1 MLHPLSPASAQS
13 FRVLPRSAS
22 GDRTSY
28 IFSQQEGYCSG
39 IKCYIYQRL
48 VASTKQTA
56 ALYGCF
62 WPGMHLEHRAPAPTA
77 WCALRTEQ
85 TGEREQHQCHQLSL
99 PALLEGKHWPLWY
112 NLLLL
117 VGNLIYTPCK
127 MEWRVFKHHI
137 LLFFLAHK
145 VFRQF
150 TLIDLWR
157 VSWKLHH
164 VTRFISMSIFGL
176 SVWWGLLY
184 LWHKSEK
191 EMVFKL
197 SYQPEETMFFK
208 SWFCWGFFQMKRS
221 QLTINISYFAS

>member
-176 SVWWGLLY
+176 SDEAYYICGINLRRKWFLSLVINQKKQCFSNLDFVG
-184 LWHKSEK
+184 
-191 EMVFKL
+191 VFFRWNAV
-197 SYQPEETMFFK
+197 S
-208 SWFCWGFFQMKRS
+208 
-221 QLTINISYFAS
+221 